1 MVDMEETDLFVLL
14 PQNKEHSVQQLNDLR
29 EVVPPDDTCHLSRE
43 DNMEK
48 VSGAQCVL
56 CTRSGLG
63 SLE

>member
-1 MVDMEETDLFVLL
+1 MEEADLFVLL
-14 PQNKEHSVQQLNDLR
+14 PQNEEHCIQQLNDLR

-43 DNMEK
+43 DNMEM
-48 VSGAQCVL
+48 VTCAAQLML